1 MIRSNPIHLL
11 AFFLLLSLAACET
24 RSISNSGYPGYY
36 GGGRNALYQGE
47 LNELEVLGFD
57 RTQTVTDEIIQQAF
71 VVREPI
77 VLRRT
82 SPIMLIQS
90 GAMFPD
96 DGMLKSLDTHY
107 VVGGFS
113 GIPNSAS
120 TGRSAGSAASE
131 APYPMALRLV
141 AAKGGYETIVV
152 YWGILETA
160 QENFVTKAVSWVP
173 IVGGIIPDE
182 SQRMRIRLK
191 VAVIDV
197 KSGQWDMF
205 EPEPLMD
212 EAISGSYGRIAS
224 DQAQVDLL
232 KTNAY
237 KAAVQQIVDR
247 YSA

>member
-1 MIRSNPIHLL
+1 MIHSSLIRLPALV
-11 AFFLLLSLAACET
+11 LLLTLAACET

-36 GGGRNALYQGE
+36 GGGGNALYRGE
-47 LNELEVLGFD
+47 LNELEVLGFN
-57 RTQTVTDEIIQQAF
+57 RAQAVTDEIIQQAF
-71 VVREPI
+71 VVKAPI
-77 VLRRT
+77 MLKQE
-82 SPIMLIQS
+82 SPVMLIQS

-96 DGMLKSLDTHY
+96 EQMMKPLAVHY
-107 VVGGFS
+107 TVGGFS
-113 GIPNSAS
+113 GVPNGTSS
-120 TGRSAGSAASE
+120 DRSDGTAA
-131 APYPMALRLV
+131 ADVPYPMALRLV

-173 IVGGIIPDE
+173 IVGGVIPDE

-197 KSGQWDMF
+197 KSGHWEMF
-205 EPEPLMD
+205 APEPLMD
-212 EAISGSYGRIAS
+212 EAISGSYGRVAS

-232 KTNAY
+232 KEDAY

-247 YSA
+247 YSG